1 METIERADFDT
12 LSPSSREIEGYLPPG
27 DDQLFI
33 LANDLY
39 SSQEPA
45 ELPFAEMPAPPSLPA
60 PMAEEPINMVGK
72 PAPKSIDYNSL
83 KYIASYGVGVGGNRR
98 LHGERLIAP
107 PPSAGTGEPRL
118 RLSSEEVVRVVGA
131 RYIRFATEQEDDDS
145 FGGTM
150 LSALTMEETH
160 DVELAR
166 LILLAADKVGN
177 KEYDRA
183 DRLLSYYDRS
193 ASATGNPVQRVVHH
207 FAGALRERIE
217 SETGMKE
224 KTTRRRVA
232 SMYKLFRPQPASSL
246 CHLPF
251 PLIKW
256 HRPCQ
261 KS

>member
-1 METIERADFDT
+1 
-12 LSPSSREIEGYLPPG
+12 
-27 DDQLFI
+27 
-33 LANDLY
+33 
-39 SSQEPA
+39 
-45 ELPFAEMPAPPSLPA
+45 
-60 PMAEEPINMVGK
+60 MVGK

-150 LSALTMEETH
+150 LSALTMEETQ

-207 FAGALRERIE
+207 FVGALRENRVGDGDE
-217 SETGMKE
+217 GEDNEEAGGQHVQVVPTTTGHHH
-224 KTTRRRVA
+224 
-232 SMYKLFRPQPASSL
+232 LLPPPSL
-246 CHLPF
+246 P
-251 PLIKW
+251 PN
-256 HRPCQ
+256 Q
-261 KS
+261 MA